1 MLIRPHG
8 GVENMENELR
18 KLHNV
23 AYFVGALAY
32 GAEKNLG
39 QGSLSIC
46 FLAGKKFGLE
56 SVDNV
61 EQTDDP
67 VMALDILNKAL
78 AKRGIMWEFK
88 PFQGERENLVE
99 EDDGTRKMRLVFHTC
114 LVRNAL
120 FRFAHEQKQSLCQMA
135 HGVFAGAMEKVIP
148 NSVVKLE
155 TIQAGPNSCLKE
167 MIWEAKR

>member
-1 MLIRPHG
+1 
-8 GVENMENELR
+8 MEELLR

-23 AYFVGALAY
+23 AYFTGALAY

-39 QGSLSIC
+39 QGALSIC

-56 SVDNV
+56 AVDSA

-67 VMALDILNKAL
+67 VKALEILNKAL
-78 AKRGIMWEFK
+78 LARGIMWEFE
-88 PFQGERENLVE
+88 PFPGNRQELVE
-99 EDDGTRKMRLVFHTC
+99 TEGETRRMRLVFHTC

-148 NSVVKLE
+148 NTVVRLE

-167 MIWEAKR
+167 MIWEAKK

>member
-1 MLIRPHG
+1 
-8 GVENMENELR
+8 MEQEIK

-23 AYFVGALAY
+23 AYFAGALAY

-56 SVDNV
+56 AVDNT

-67 VMALDILNKAL
+67 VKALEILSKDL
-78 AKRGIMWEFK
+78 AKRGIMWEFE
-88 PFQGERENLVE
+88 PFPGERESLVDQE
-99 EDDGTRKMRLVFHTC
+99 GETRKMRLVFHTC

-148 NSVVKLE
+148 NSIVKLE

-167 MIWEAKR
+167 MIWEEKK

>member
-1 MLIRPHG
+1 
-8 GVENMENELR
+8 MENEIR

-23 AYFVGALAY
+23 AYFAGALAY

-39 QGSLSIC
+39 QGALSIC

-56 SVDNV
+56 AVDNV

-67 VMALDILNKAL
+67 VKAL
-78 AKRGIMWEFK
+78 EILSKALLKRGIMWEFDLF
-88 PFQGERENLVE
+88 PGNRENPVE
-99 EDDGTRKMRLVFHTC
+99 TDGETRKVRLVFHTC

-148 NSVVKLE
+148 NTIVKLE

-167 MIWEAKR
+167 MVWEAKK

>member
-1 MLIRPHG
+1 
-8 GVENMENELR
+8 MENELR

-39 QGSLSIC
+39 QGVLSIC

-56 SVDNV
+56 AVDNV

-67 VMALDILNKAL
+67 VKALDILNKAL
-78 AKRGIMWEFK
+78 VKRGIIWEFE
-88 PFQGERENLVE
+88 PFSGERETLVE
-99 EDDGTRKMRLVFHTC
+99 QDGGTRKVRLVFHTC

-148 NSVVKLE
+148 NATVKLE

-167 MIWEAKR
+167 MIWEAKK

>member
-1 MLIRPHG
+1 
-8 GVENMENELR
+8 MENETR
-18 KLHNV
+18 RLHNV
-23 AYFVGALAY
+23 AYFAGALAF

-39 QGSLSIC
+39 QGVLSIC

-56 SVDNV
+56 AVDDV

-67 VMALDILNKAL
+67 LKALEILNKAL
-78 AKRGIMWEFK
+78 EKRGIIWEFE
-88 PFQGERENLVE
+88 PFPGERETLVE
-99 EDDGTRKMRLVFHTC
+99 QDGGTRKVRLVFHTC

-148 NSVVKLE
+148 NVTVKLE

-167 MIWEAKR
+167 MIWEAKK

>member
-1 MLIRPHG
+1 
-8 GVENMENELR
+8 MENELR

-39 QGSLSIC
+39 QGALSIC

-56 SVDNV
+56 AVDNV

-67 VMALDILNKAL
+67 VKALDILNKAL
-78 AKRGIMWEFK
+78 VKRGIMWEFDLF
-88 PFQGERENLVE
+88 PGNRENPVE
-99 EDDGTRKMRLVFHTC
+99 TDGDIRKVRLVFHTC

-120 FRFAHEQKQSLCQMA
+120 FRFAHEQKLSLCQMA

-148 NSVVKLE
+148 NSSVKLE

-167 MIWEAKR
+167 MVWEAKK

>member
-1 MLIRPHG
+1 
-8 GVENMENELR
+8 METELR

-23 AYFVGALAY
+23 AYFAGALAY
-32 GAEKNLG
+32 GAENNLG
-39 QGSLSIC
+39 QGALSIC

-56 SVDNV
+56 AVNDV

-67 VMALDILNKAL
+67 EKAL
-78 AKRGIMWEFK
+78 EILSRALAQRGIMWEFEIF
-88 PFQGERENLVE
+88 PGSRQDPVETDGEA
-99 EDDGTRKMRLVFHTC
+99 RKVRLVFHTC

-148 NSVVKLE
+148 NTTVRLE

-167 MIWEAKR
+167 MVWEAKK

>member
-1 MLIRPHG
+1 
-8 GVENMENELR
+8 MENIIE

-23 AYFVGALAY
+23 AFFTGALAY

-56 SVDNV
+56 AVDSAGRT
-61 EQTDDP
+61 EDP
-67 VMALDILNKAL
+67 IEALEILNDAL
-78 AKRGIMWEFK
+78 RKRGVMWDFK
-88 PFQGERENLVE
+88 PFPGERDNLME
-99 EDDGTRKMRLVFHTC
+99 KDGDVNKMRLVFHTC

-120 FRFAHEQKQSLCQMA
+120 FRFAHEQQQSLCQMA
-135 HGVFAGAMEKVIP
+135 HGVFAGAMEKVMP
-148 NSVVKLE
+148 NTVVKLE

-167 MIWEAKR
+167 MIWEAAK

>member
-1 MLIRPHG
+1 
-8 GVENMENELR
+8 MENEIR

-23 AYFVGALAY
+23 AYFAGALAY

-39 QGSLSIC
+39 QGALSIC

-56 SVDNV
+56 AVDNV

-67 VMALDILNKAL
+67 VKAL
-78 AKRGIMWEFK
+78 EILSKALLKRGIMWEFDLF
-88 PFQGERENLVE
+88 PGNRENPVE
-99 EDDGTRKMRLVFHTC
+99 TDGEVRKMRLVFHTC

-148 NSVVKLE
+148 NTIVKLE

-167 MIWEAKR
+167 MVWEAKK

>member
-1 MLIRPHG
+1 
-8 GVENMENELR
+8 MENELR

-23 AYFVGALAY
+23 AYFTGALAY

-39 QGSLSIC
+39 QGALSIC

-56 SVDNV
+56 AVDKV

-67 VMALDILNKAL
+67 VKALDILNKAL
-78 AKRGIMWEFK
+78 LQRGIMWDFK
-88 PFQGERENLVE
+88 PFPGERETAVE
-99 EDDGTRKMRLVFHTC
+99 KDGETMKMRLVFHTC

-148 NSVVKLE
+148 NSVVRLE

-167 MIWEAKR
+167 MIWEAKK

>member
-1 MLIRPHG
+1 
-8 GVENMENELR
+8 MENEIG

-23 AYFVGALAY
+23 AFFAGALAY

-39 QGSLSIC
+39 QSALSIC
-46 FLAGKKFGLE
+46 YLAGKKFGLE
-56 SVDNV
+56 AVDSAGKT
-61 EQTDDP
+61 EDP
-67 VMALDILNKAL
+67 VEALEILNNAL
-78 AKRGIMWEFK
+78 RKHGITWDFK

-99 EDDGTRKMRLVFHTC
+99 REGGTSRMRLVFHTC

-120 FRFAHEQKQSLCQMA
+120 FRFAHDQKQSLCQMA

-148 NSVVKLE
+148 NSVVRLE

-167 MIWEAKR
+167 LIWEAAK

>member
-1 MLIRPHG
+1 
-8 GVENMENELR
+8 MEDLLK

-23 AYFVGALAY
+23 AYFTGALAY

-39 QGSLSIC
+39 QGALSIC

-56 SVDNV
+56 AVDNS

-67 VMALDILNKAL
+67 VKALEILNKAL
-78 AKRGIMWEFK
+78 AARGIMWEFE
-88 PFQGERENLVE
+88 PFPGKREELVEKQGE
-99 EDDGTRKMRLVFHTC
+99 TRKVRLVFHTC

-135 HGVFAGAMEKVIP
+135 HGVFSGAMEKVIP
-148 NSVVKLE
+148 NTVVRLE

-167 MIWEAKR
+167 MVWEARK

>member
-1 MLIRPHG
+1 MAD
-8 GVENMENELR
+8 ELK

-23 AYFVGALAY
+23 AYFAGALAY

-56 SVDNV
+56 AVDNV
-61 EQTDDP
+61 EQSEDP
-67 VMALDILNKAL
+67 AKAIEILSNALL
-78 AKRGIMWEFK
+78 KRGIMWDFEI
-88 PFQGERENLVE
+88 FQGKRDDLVE
-99 EDDGTRKMRLVFHTC
+99 TDGESRKVRLVFHSC

-148 NSVVKLE
+148 NTVVRLE

-167 MIWEAKR
+167 MIWEAKK

>member
-1 MLIRPHG
+1 MDETIK
-8 GVENMENELR
+8 

-23 AYFVGALAY
+23 AYFAGALAY
-32 GAEKNLG
+32 GAEQNLG

-56 SVDNV
+56 AVNNT

-67 VMALDILNKAL
+67 VKALEILGKDL
-78 AKRGIMWEFK
+78 AKRGIMWEFD
-88 PFQGERENLVE
+88 PFPGERETLVE
-99 EDDGTRKMRLVFHTC
+99 QDGESRKMRLVFHTC
-114 LVRNAL
+114 MVRNAL
-120 FRFAHEQKQSLCQMA
+120 FTFAHEQKLSLCQMA

-148 NSVVKLE
+148 NAVVKLE

-167 MIWEAKR
+167 MIWEVKK

>member
-1 MLIRPHG
+1 
-8 GVENMENELR
+8 MEDHVK

-39 QGSLSIC
+39 QGALSIC

-56 SVDNV
+56 AVDHV
-61 EQTDDP
+61 EQTEDP
-67 VMALDILNKAL
+67 EKAL
-78 AKRGIMWEFK
+78 EILAGALRDRGIMWDFK
-88 PFQGERENLVE
+88 PFAGEREVLVE
-99 EDDGTRKMRLVFHTC
+99 EENGARRMRLVFHTC

-148 NSVVKLE
+148 NVSVKLE

-167 MIWEAKR
+167 MIWEAKK

>member
-1 MLIRPHG
+1 
-8 GVENMENELR
+8 MEKELK

-23 AYFVGALAY
+23 AYFVGALAF
-32 GAEKNLG
+32 GAETNLG

-56 SVDNV
+56 AVDNV
-61 EQTDDP
+61 EQTEDP
-67 VMALDILNKAL
+67 VKALDILSKAL
-78 AKRGIMWEFK
+78 AKRGVMWEFD
-88 PFQGERENLVE
+88 PFAGEREAIVE
-99 EDDGTRKMRLVFHTC
+99 EGEGTRKMRLVFHTC
-114 LVRNAL
+114 LIRNVL

-148 NSVVKLE
+148 NSAVKLE

-167 MIWEAKR
+167 MIWEAKE